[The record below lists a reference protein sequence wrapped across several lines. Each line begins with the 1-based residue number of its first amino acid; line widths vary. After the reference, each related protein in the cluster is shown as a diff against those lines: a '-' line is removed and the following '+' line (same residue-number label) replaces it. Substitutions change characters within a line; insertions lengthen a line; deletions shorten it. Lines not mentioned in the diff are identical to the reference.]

1 MADQIKIKIISPDR
15 IFYEDDVDLI
25 VLSTTEGEMGI
36 LYDHEPVTGIIDT
49 TVVLIRKGEEEKR
62 AAIHGGFI
70 EVQPTSVTIL
80 ADSTEW
86 PDEIDVERAE
96 ESKKRAKQRL
106 IDSSASDLNMT
117 RANIALQKAL
127 NRIEASKYRK

>member
-15 IFYEDDVDLI
+15 IFYEDEVDLI
-25 VLSTTEGEMGI
+25 VISTTEGEMGL

-62 AAIHGGFI
+62 AAIHGGFV

-80 ADSTEW
+80 ADSSEW

-106 IDSSASDLNMT
+106 IDSNASNLNIT

>member
-62 AAIHGGFI
+62 AAIHGGFV

-106 IDSSASDLNMT
+106 IDSNVSDLNIT